1 MRYRNW
7 SAGFWFLDQHQ
18 PQAALEHFTILLVLD
33 PQKSNLHNTRGV
45 ALAMLARW
53 REAIAEFETAIRLD
67 PGNASAHCNLGVVY
81 LEEKNPVAAIGAL
94 QECLRLSP
102 NELRARV
109 ALARALQ
116 ALKAQGIPAGR

>member
-1 MRYRNW
+1 
-7 SAGFWFLDQHQ
+7 
-18 PQAALEHFTILLVLD
+18 
-33 PQKSNLHNTRGV
+33 
-45 ALAMLARW
+45 MLARW
-53 REAIAEFETAIRLD
+53 GEAIAEFETAIRLD

-116 ALKAQGIPAGR
+116 ALKAQGNPAGR